1 MESNEVITTNGK
13 ILSIE
18 ELQSEVDALK
28 SKIILLEVML
38 SDINTK
44 LGNAEITPQ
53 ADDGQERKTFSD
65 WRKEVEIDKDSGL
78 NYQPISLYH
87 PIL

>member
-18 ELQSEVDALK
+18 ALQSEVDTLK

-53 ADDGQERKTFSD
+53 ADDGKERKTFSD

-78 NYQPISLYH
+78 NYQQISLYH